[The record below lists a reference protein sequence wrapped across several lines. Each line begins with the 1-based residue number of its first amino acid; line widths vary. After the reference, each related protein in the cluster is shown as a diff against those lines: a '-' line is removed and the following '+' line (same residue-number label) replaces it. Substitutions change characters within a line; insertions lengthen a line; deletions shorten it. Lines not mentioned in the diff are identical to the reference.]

1 MTESAAMI
9 APSAT
14 LGFSGRIARAFQ
26 ANPLTPILAL
36 MGLLLGLT
44 AALITPREEEPQID
58 VTMANVFVPFPGASA
73 HDVEQL
79 VSYPLEQ
86 KLSEIEGVKHIY
98 SVSRP
103 GMAVLTV
110 EYTVG
115 VERQPA
121 IVRLYNQ
128 VFSNAD
134 WLPQGTGVG
143 QPLIKPKGIDDVP
156 VMALTLWSDDAGTGI
171 EELSAV
177 ARTLESELKRIP
189 GTRDVYSIGA
199 PDRVVAV
206 DLDPARLAS
215 FGLSMGEIARSLQ
228 AANVVRQVG
237 DRVGAVKGES
247 TPSGVGRAVPV
258 TVGRFLADRDDVAA
272 LVISVRN
279 GKPVKLSDVAT
290 VRGGIDVPASYVWHG
305 APAGRAGPADGIAP
319 AVTIAI
325 AKKPGSNAAD
335 ITAAAAERIDA
346 LRGELIPDG
355 VQVDIVR
362 DYGLTATDK
371 AQKLIQKLLFAT
383 LSVVLLVLF
392 ALGRR
397 EAVVV
402 GAAVVLT
409 LALTLFASWAMGFT
423 LNRVSLFALIFSIGI
438 LVDDAIVVVE
448 NIHRHMARGGQSLR
462 EAIPPAVDE
471 VGGPT
476 ILATFTVIAALLPM
490 AFVSGLMGPYMRPIP
505 INASAGMVLSLAVAL
520 VVTPWLSLKLLK
532 PHVGHGH
539 DASGEGKGRLH
550 RVFAKTMGPF
560 LERPAEDHSSASGQQ
575 HPPQAGPH
583 NEAGVGG
590 VVRDPA
596 PRRRMLLFGGM
607 AALVLL
613 AAGLAVAQWVV
624 LKMLPFDNK
633 SEIQVVVDMPEGST
647 LETTNALLTEL
658 AAASAEY
665 PEVQNFQGYAGTS
678 APINFNGLVRQY
690 FLRSGANVADLQ
702 INLVDKHHRS
712 RKSHDIARAMRPGL
726 DALGRR
732 YGASV
737 KVVEVPPGPPVL
749 APLVAEV
756 YGPDENTR
764 RNVAL
769 ALEQRLR
776 KTEGIVDIDTT
787 VEAPSPREILVVDR
801 ERAARLGIAQAEIA
815 DALAAAVGGFDAT
828 YVQDGLS
835 RRPKPV
841 RLRTPIADQAGLD
854 RLLTLTVKSAQG
866 RQVPL
871 SEVVRIERAGWDGA
885 IHHKDLLPVVYVM
898 GDEAGEFD
906 SPLYGMFDLV
916 GQLGDH
922 DVTGNRLAQFFI
934 RQPADAAMPA
944 VKWDGEWQITYET
957 FRDMGI
963 AYAAGLVLIY
973 LLIVAQFRSYLVPLI
988 IMAPIPMTVI
998 GVMPGHALL
1007 GAQFTA
1013 TSMIGMI
1020 ALAGII
1026 VRNSILLVDF
1036 INQSLAE
1043 GRTPA
1048 QAVVEACAVR
1058 AQPIVLTALAAMLG
1072 AFFILDDPIFNGLAV
1087 SLIFGILVSTA
1098 LTLIVIPLL
1107 YYVYVR
1113 RGLRVTTNSGPAPRE
1128 IAPTASTGVAT

>member
-1 MTESAAMI
+1 MADPNANAA
-9 APSAT
+9 ASSPEVRQSSR

-36 MGLLLGLT
+36 MGLMLGLV
-44 AALITPREEEPQID
+44 AVLITPREEEPQID
-58 VTMANVFVPFPGASA
+58 VTMANVFVPFPGASSR
-73 HDVEQL
+73 DVEQL

-86 KLSEIEGVKHIY
+86 KLSEIEGVKHVY
-98 SVSRP
+98 SISRP

-134 WLPQGTGVG
+134 WMPSGVGIG

-156 VMALTLWSDDAGTGI
+156 VMALTLWSDDAGTGV

-177 ARTLESELKRIP
+177 ARTLETELKRVP
-189 GTRDVYSIGA
+189 GTRDVYTIGA

-206 DLDPARLAS
+206 TLDPARLSA
-215 FGLSMGEIARSLQ
+215 FGLSVGEVAQSLQ
-228 AANVVRQVG
+228 AANVVRHVG
-237 DRVGAVKGES
+237 ERVGEDH
-247 TPSGVGRAVPV
+247 AVPV
-258 TVGRFLADRDDVAA
+258 TAGRFLADRDDVAQ
-272 LVISVRN
+272 LVLGMQD
-279 GKPVKLSDVAT
+279 GKPVTLADVAD
-290 VRGGIDVPASYVWHG
+290 VRAGIDVPSTYVWHG
-305 APAGRAGPADGIAP
+305 APAGQPGPKAGTAA
-319 AVTIAI
+319 ALTIAI

-335 ITAAAAERIDA
+335 ITSAIAERVEA
-346 LRGELIPDG
+346 LRGELIPDA
-355 VQVDIVR
+355 VHVDIVR
-362 DYGLTATDK
+362 DYGQTATDK
-371 AQKLIQKLLFAT
+371 AQKLIQKLFFAT
-383 LSVVLLVLF
+383 MSVVLLVLF
-392 ALGRR
+392 ALGKR
-397 EAVVV
+397 EALVV

-448 NIHRHMARGGQSLR
+448 NIHRHMARGGRTLI

-532 PHVGHGH
+532 PHVAHH
-539 DASGEGKGRLH
+539 DANTGAGAGAGESRLH
-550 RVFAKTMGPF
+550 RMFSWAMTPF
-560 LERPAEDHSSASGQQ
+560 LAGERG
-575 HPPQAGPH
+575 
-583 NEAGVGG
+583 
-590 VVRDPA
+590 
-596 PRRRMLLFGGM
+596 PRRRRWLFGGM
-607 AALVLL
+607 AVLVLL
-613 AAGLAVAQWVV
+613 AASLAVFQRVV

-647 LETTNALLTEL
+647 LESTNALLVEL
-658 AAASAEY
+658 AATASTV
-665 PEVQNFQGYAGTS
+665 PEVSNFQGYAGTS

-702 INLVDKHHRS
+702 VNLVDKHHRD
-712 RKSHDIARAMRPGL
+712 RKSHDIARAMRPKL
-726 DALGRR
+726 DAVGRR

-749 APLVAEV
+749 APLVAEI
-756 YGPDENTR
+756 YGPDDAVSR
-764 RNVAL
+764 KVAQAL
-769 ALEQRLR
+769 AARFR
-776 KTEGIVDIDTT
+776 DTDGIVDIDTT
-787 VEAPSPREILVVDR
+787 VEAAAPREVLVVDR
-801 ERAARLGIAQAEIA
+801 ERATRLGVDQSTIANT
-815 DALAAAVGGFDAT
+815 LAAAVGGYDAT
-828 YVQDGLS
+828 YVQDGIS
-835 RRPKPV
+835 RRPRPV
-841 RLRTPIADQAGLD
+841 RLRVPVSEQANLE
-854 RLLTLTVKSAQG
+854 RLLQLSVKGG
-866 RQVPL
+866 RGQAVPL
-871 SEVVRIERAGWDGA
+871 SEVTRTVRAEWDGA

-898 GDEAGEFD
+898 GDEAGELD
-906 SPLYGMFDLV
+906 SPLYGMFDVV
-916 GQLGDH
+916 GQVSDNTVGERTLS
-922 DVTGNRLAQFFI
+922 QFFI
-934 RQPADAAMPA
+934 RQPDSTAGYAI
-944 VKWDGEWQITYET
+944 KWDGEWQITYET

-973 LLIVAQFRSYLVPLI
+973 LLIVAQFRSYLVPLV

-1036 INQSLAE
+1036 INQAVGE

-1048 QAVVEACAVR
+1048 EAVIEACAVR
-1058 AQPIVLTALAAMLG
+1058 AQPIVLTAAAAMLG

-1087 SLIFGILVSTA
+1087 SLIFGIFVSTV

-1107 YYVYVR
+1107 YFVLLERNVAKE
-1113 RGLRVTTNSGPAPRE
+1113 TTP
-1128 IAPTASTGVAT
+1128 